1 MEKIKIEKKIYSFKE
16 DFLEGKIENVIE
28 RIKEF
33 KSNAEKEGFE
43 NITFSRYTDY
53 DYEEIEAYGFILET
67 DDELAERIKIKENE
81 ENKKKLKEE
90 KERKKYEELK
100 AKFG

>member
-1 MEKIKIEKKIYSFKE
+1 MEKIKIEKRIYSFKE

-33 KSNAEKEGFE
+33 KINAEKEGFE
-43 NITFSRYTDY
+43 NITFTKITDW
-53 DYEEIEAYGFILET
+53 DYGEIEGYGFILET
-67 DDELAERIKIKENE
+67 DEELNERIKIKESQ